1 MSFTMAIVKT
11 VTGSLKLA
19 ASRINSRQGVKLCEP
34 GNAVLQNPRF
44 TKDQLENLKAQA
56 GSTKYPAS

>member
-1 MSFTMAIVKT
+1 MSFTMAIVRT
-11 VTGSLKLA
+11 VTGSLKLV
-19 ASRINSRQGVKLCEP
+19 ASRINSRQGVKLSEP
-34 GNAVLQNPRF
+34 GSAVLQNPRF